1 MAYFCERY
9 NNGVE
14 LHAVTTEDLVADHIN
29 VHFMLPMADK
39 PYGAVIMPKIMEQG
53 CRKYPTRRQM
63 RCRLEALFAS
73 SLWASTAY
81 YGETVGVT
89 FSASFLKNSIAFDGC
104 DIMGGVLE
112 LLHDV
117 IFDPLVENGSF
128 NGEYTKTQIKNRCD
142 GIKAIIN
149 NKEHYASVR
158 CAQLM
163 CRGETVEFTSN
174 TDTSVYESLT
184 GSDIYGQ
191 YLRMLKYAPV
201 IIVYAGN
208 DTERARQFAKS
219 VSDALGD
226 RCVIPYSN
234 KTPIVTPKEIRYFE
248 EEQDIKQSHLVIGL
262 RDRTHASD
270 RHLCA
275 SAVFEEIFGQSPISR
290 LFRNVRERM
299 SLCYY
304 CSSCHD
310 DANGLMYISTGIDAK
325 NRQKAQDEIFAQLAG
340 MTEQSITKE
349 ELSCAVKS
357 VKSARLACLDSAGAI
372 AARCI
377 YRVFF
382 YGEYVS
388 VEQELSELDSITAQ
402 DVASV
407 AKTITADTVY
417 FMRGTEDDN
426 ESD

>member
-14 LHAVTTEDLVADHIN
+14 LHAVTTEDLISDHIN
-29 VHFMLPMADK
+29 VHFMIPMADK
-39 PYGAVIMPKIMEQG
+39 PYWAAVLPRIMVQG
-53 CRKYPTRRQM
+53 CRRYPTRRQI
-63 RCRLEALFAS
+63 RCRLESLFAS

-89 FSASFLKNSIAFDGC
+89 FSASFLKNSIAYDGC

-112 LLHDV
+112 LLYDV

-128 NGEYTKTQIKNRCD
+128 DGQYTKTQIKNRCD

-174 TDTSVYESLT
+174 TDISVYESLT
-184 GSDIYGQ
+184 GRDMYSQ
-191 YLRMLKYAPV
+191 YTHMLKSAPV

-226 RCVIPYSN
+226 RRVIPYSS
-234 KTPIVTPKEIRYFE
+234 KTPTVIPKQIRYFE

-262 RDRTHASD
+262 RDRPCESIRD
-270 RHLCA
+270 LCA
-275 SAVFEEIFGQSPISR
+275 NAVFEDIFGQSPISR

-304 CSSCHD
+304 CSSSHD
-310 DANGLMYISTGIDAK
+310 DANGIMYISTGIDAK

-349 ELSCAVKS
+349 ELTSAVKS

-372 AARCI
+372 AARCM
-377 YRVFF
+377 YRIFF

-388 VEQELSELDSITAQ
+388 VEQELCELDSITAH

-407 AKTITADTVY
+407 AKAITADTVY
-417 FMRGTEDDN
+417 FMRGTEDGD